1 MGNEGANKTRIGYI
15 RPNLIGWLFA
25 FCRGKFAAV
34 RKCTHKITGVEY
46 AAKFI
51 RKRRRSMD
59 QRNDIIHEMAVLKLA
74 QNCSHIVHIHEVYE
88 TPTEMA
94 LILEL

>member
-1 MGNEGANKTRIGYI
+1 MYI
-15 RPNLIGWLFA
+15 LPTYVNFMPTAIICFLV
-25 FCRGKFAAV
+25 CRGKFAAV
-34 RKCTHKITGVEY
+34 RKCTHKITGIDY

-59 QRNDIIHEMAVLKLA
+59 QRNDILHEIAVLKLA
-74 QNCSHIVHIHEVYE
+74 QNCGHIVNIHEVYE

-94 LILEL
+94 LVLEL